1 MAGLQTIIDKADSL
15 EIDRRKVIGV
25 QITRNEVPRTSATPT
40 YQPWRMKLTVPSRLR
55 YSEVRDLLEA
65 LDTIDRN
72 TPEVVT
78 FGNNACLS
86 WIFRYQGAMSQ
97 TQINNITVQSFN
109 NNQLVLT
116 GLPAVPSGT
125 VLFEPNDLIQ
135 IGNEPFPFTSTARV
149 LRGGAGI
156 VTVFTNR
163 PNIIT
168 GGSAAVTGDGI
179 TVGNSCDFKM
189 FCPNMPVY
197 KLTPGGYLR
206 GTGSTTLNNALI
218 EFSDAFL
225 LYEYVGDA

>member
-78 FGNNACLS
+78 FSNNACLS
-86 WIFRYQGAMSQ
+86 WIFRYQGAMSGG
-97 TQINNITVQSFN
+97 QISGITVQSFT

-116 GLPAVPSGT
+116 NLPTVPSGT

-149 LRGGAGI
+149 LRGGASN

-163 PNIIT
+163 PNILT
-168 GGSAAVTGDGI
+168 SSVVGDGI

-197 KLTPGGYLR
+197 KLIPGGYLR

>member
-1 MAGLQTIIDKADSL
+1 MAGLQTIIDNCDSL
-15 EIDRRKVIGV
+15 EIDRRKVVGI

-40 YQPWRMKLTVPSRLR
+40 YQPWRMKLTMPSFYKYNAARSLME
-55 YSEVRDLLEA
+55 S
-65 LDTIDRN
+65 LDTLDRN

-78 FGNNACLS
+78 FSNNPKLS
-86 WIFRYQGAMSQ
+86 WIFKYQGAMSGG
-97 TQINNITVQSFN
+97 QINGITVQSFT

-116 GLPAVPSGT
+116 NLPTVPSGT

-135 IGNEPFPFTSTARV
+135 IGNEPFPFTSTAQV
-149 LRGGAGI
+149 LRGGASN

-163 PNIIT
+163 PNILT
-168 GGSAAVTGDGI
+168 SSVVGDGI

-197 KLTPGGYLR
+197 KLIPGGYLR